1 MALTTASCDGGTPT
15 HLKAHT
21 PLYTQ
26 IADILRARI
35 LQGAYQPNQ
44 QMPSE
49 SELMLA
55 FDVSRITVRQALGNL
70 QSEGL
75 IFRIHGKGTFV
86 SHPRAF
92 QDLGSLQGFGAAMRE
107 MGYET
112 HSKVLSVRTIRPPQH
127 VAECLG
133 HGERVVELRRL
144 RFLNRKPISL
154 DVSFLPSSIG
164 QRVAKADLANRD
176 VFSVLE
182 NDCQTAL
189 GHADLRMCSILATEE
204 LRRLLGVGEG
214 SPILFIERVI
224 HTRQG
229 APLEYEELYY
239 RGDAFQFKIRVE
251 RNANEA
257 LTRSP
262 DARSRVNIDSAARF

>member
-1 MALTTASCDGGTPT
+1 MTSHINRGS
-15 HLKAHT
+15 
-21 PLYTQ
+21 TQ

-189 GHADLRMCSILATEE
+189 GHADLRMCSIL
-204 LRRLLGVGEG
+204 
-214 SPILFIERVI
+214 FIERVI